1 MAARFS
7 GTFVISWSQV
17 EIDGLPGARVGSVE
31 IGSTWRWTGLATRI
45 DDPGDVY
52 LLDNADGNEQ
62 IRRRAARHLRRVLGG
77 SGLLGAGTTMPDL
90 DEPLFRTGFE
100 VTDGRTVFCATLVD
114 LGPGQNPLLLFRDT
128 IPARDQDLWVVS
140 STLPIGAADPREQ
153 QADGTICFTPG
164 TRIQTPNGAVL
175 VQDLQEGDSINT
187 KDNGPQIIRWIGTRQ
202 ISGGRLIAMP
212 HLRPVRVQ
220 AHVLGQ
226 GEPDE
231 DLILSPDHRL
241 VVKGAVAQSLFN
253 NHEVLVTARDLI
265 NDTTIMPDY
274 RCRGATYIHLML
286 DAHQVVWANG
296 VEVESF
302 HPAGMATDRIETG
315 QRHELFDRFPDISH
329 DPFSYGDFAR
339 RNLTQ
344 SEAAILTYGALSGH

>member
-31 IGSTWRWTGLATRI
+31 IGSTWRWTGQATRI

-52 LLDNADGNEQ
+52 LLGNADGDEQ

-77 SGLLGAGTTMPDL
+77 SVMLGAGSNTTEP
-90 DEPLFRTGFE
+90 DEPLFKTGFQ
-100 VTDGRTVFCATLVD
+100 VTDGRAVFCATLVD
-114 LGPGQNPLLLFRDT
+114 PGPGQNPILLFRDVM
-128 IPARDQDLWVVS
+128 PPSDRDLWVVS
-140 STLPIGAADPREQ
+140 STLATTRVDPRKQ

-164 TRIQTPNGAVL
+164 TRIQTPNGPIP
-175 VQDLQEGDSINT
+175 VQELQEGDRINT
-187 KDNGPQIIRWIGTRQ
+187 KDDGPQTIRWIGTRR
-202 ISGGRLIAMP
+202 ISGGRLVAMP

-241 VVKGAVAQSLFN
+241 VVKGAVALSLFN
-253 NHEVLVTARDLI
+253 RHEVLVTARDLI
-265 NDTTIMPDY
+265 NDTSIMPDY
-274 RCRGATYIHLML
+274 RCLGATYIHLML

-302 HPAGMATDRIETG
+302 HPAGMATDRIESS
-315 QRHELFDRFPDISH
+315 QRYELFDRFPDIVD
-329 DPFSYGDFAR
+329 DPFSYGGFAR